1 MKRNSNI
8 NNTNNFN
15 TKNTSA
21 INGIITGQL
30 MKLFE
35 DEIRELISTE
45 KELTKVIPVFIK
57 NTTSIKLIES
67 LTENLTQS
75 NLHVGRLAKVFG
87 LINRKIG
94 AQKCDLT
101 STLCDENILKIKA
114 TTTTGVG
121 DETIIAAFH
130 KVKYHEIS
138 SYNTLI
144 KYAKALNLKDV
155 VALLAMILI
164 EVMRSNLHLSKLE
177 INLINQ
183 EITDLPN

>member
-15 TKNTSA
+15 TKNTSV
-21 INGIITGQL
+21 INAIITGQL

-67 LTENLTQS
+67 LTENLNQS

-87 LINRKIG
+87 
-94 AQKCDLT
+94 
-101 STLCDENILKIKA
+101 
-114 TTTTGVG
+114 
-121 DETIIAAFH
+121 
-130 KVKYHEIS
+130 
-138 SYNTLI
+138 
-144 KYAKALNLKDV
+144 
-155 VALLAMILI
+155 
-164 EVMRSNLHLSKLE
+164 
-177 INLINQ
+177 
-183 EITDLPN
+183 

>member
-67 LTENLTQS
+67 LTENLNQS

-87 LINRKIG
+87 
-94 AQKCDLT
+94 
-101 STLCDENILKIKA
+101 
-114 TTTTGVG
+114 
-121 DETIIAAFH
+121 
-130 KVKYHEIS
+130 
-138 SYNTLI
+138 
-144 KYAKALNLKDV
+144 
-155 VALLAMILI
+155 
-164 EVMRSNLHLSKLE
+164 
-177 INLINQ
+177 
-183 EITDLPN
+183 